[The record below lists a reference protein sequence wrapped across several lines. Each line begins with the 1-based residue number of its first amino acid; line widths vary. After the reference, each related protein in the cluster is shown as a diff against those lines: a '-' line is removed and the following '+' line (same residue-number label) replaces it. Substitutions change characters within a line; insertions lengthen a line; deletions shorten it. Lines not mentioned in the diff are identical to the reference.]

1 MQLTS
6 ALALSPHFSAVLHNA
21 GELKRYSSSTSM
33 TLSDTFC
40 MLDMRPLFFDKNDL
54 HPNIQARSAVKK
66 RIGGRQA

>member
-33 TLSDTFC
+33 TLSDTAC
-40 MLDMRPLFFDKNDL
+40 ILDIRNSNSYG
-54 HPNIQARSAVKK
+54 HVR
-66 RIGGRQA
+66 